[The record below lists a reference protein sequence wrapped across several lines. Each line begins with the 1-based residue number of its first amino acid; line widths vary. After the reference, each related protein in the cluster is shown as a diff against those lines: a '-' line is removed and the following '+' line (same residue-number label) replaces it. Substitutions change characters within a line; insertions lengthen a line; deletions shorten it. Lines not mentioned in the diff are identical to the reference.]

1 MKKMRILLVSEGQK
15 RDCPNKGF
23 KRNLRTFIPLF
34 SSLLKNK
41 SQKLPSCSHFLLTQN
56 SPLQPQSLILISKA
70 ACIYNSEN
78 PMRYGIQQASILLF
92 LSLLGRNLS
101 LTTNAFVSKF
111 FIIMRGCKSFPL

>member
-1 MKKMRILLVSEGQK
+1 MRILLVSEGQK

-34 SSLLKNK
+34 SSLLKTK
-41 SQKLPSCSHFLLTQN
+41 VRSFPLAPISFSRKN

-111 FIIMRGCKSFPL
+111 FIIMRGCKPFPL